1 MTQEVQIIGA
11 KRIGRNLRAIG
22 RTAEQL
28 DTLLPGAEILLDEMQ
43 DRAPKDKYQLHD
55 SLDVR
60 RRGDTLEIGAGPEG
74 FHGYFLERGTS
85 KMAAQPW
92 LVPSL
97 DAARDRAV
105 AAIGRKI
112 GVKINLVWGRGSR

>member
-11 KRIGRNLRAIG
+11 ERIGRNLRAIG

-28 DTLLPGAEILLDEMQ
+28 ETLQPGAEILKDEMQ
-43 DRAPKDKYQLHD
+43 SRVPGDTFRLHD
-55 SLDVR
+55 SIDVR

-74 FHGYFLERGTS
+74 FYGYFLERGTS

-92 LVPSL
+92 LVPAL

-112 GVKINLVWGRGSR
+112 GVKIDLVWGRGSR